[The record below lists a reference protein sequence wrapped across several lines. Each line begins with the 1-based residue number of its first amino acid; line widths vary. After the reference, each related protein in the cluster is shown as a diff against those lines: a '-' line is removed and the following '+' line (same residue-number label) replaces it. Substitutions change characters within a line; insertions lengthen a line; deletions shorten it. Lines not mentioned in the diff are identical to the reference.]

1 MHKRAPLLRP
11 RKTQN
16 ASSSSSSMAPSDSS
30 TTAAPLSTST
40 SGPIR
45 SKKSSSKS
53 GSSMTIWV
61 GLLLFIFGA
70 CCVYVDKSSSSSSI
84 SSSSSSSSSSGFA
97 NDANDDESNYNPNYH
112 LVFSTDCSA
121 FQHWQSYLVFHSAMK
136 VNQPGTVTR
145 IASGCTDEEAAAEQK
160 WHDENVASAMSTD
173 FKLHLTPH
181 FSGVKDKDGKT
192 VGDYKFFNKPFGLLH
207 WLEHAIG
214 FEGDSQGEDK
224 EIAHKDDV
232 VILIDPDMVLLRPI
246 TGDFSNERDVV
257 IGKRHE
263 KERKYFVK
271 HGSPFAQKYG
281 FGAQWTKLDLEII
294 AGKNTPSKI
303 DNWNAGSFYPVGP
316 PYLATVGD
324 MYAIAVKW
332 AEFVP
337 AVHKQYPYL
346 LAEMFAF
353 CIAAA
358 HLELKHQI
366 VDSLMVSNTG
376 MGGGEGWPMVD
387 NITEDKEESLCKFA
401 SDPDH
406 SKYPV
411 PSVIHYCQRYAIG
424 EWFFGK
430 RKMVKNFFECESPLM
445 EFPPMD
451 IIETKD
457 YKKIFNDVKKDLK
470 KHVARREGFMVC
482 GILSA
487 LNDAGRFFKEHSC
500 QGVEKTSI
508 EQSTNLNKPN

>member
-1 MHKRAPLLRP
+1 
-11 RKTQN
+11 
-16 ASSSSSSMAPSDSS
+16 
-30 TTAAPLSTST
+30 
-40 SGPIR
+40 
-45 SKKSSSKS
+45 
-53 GSSMTIWV
+53 
-61 GLLLFIFGA
+61 
-70 CCVYVDKSSSSSSI
+70 
-84 SSSSSSSSSSGFA
+84 
-97 NDANDDESNYNPNYH
+97 
-112 LVFSTDCSA
+112 
-121 FQHWQSYLVFHSAMK
+121 
-136 VNQPGTVTR
+136 
-145 IASGCTDEEAAAEQK
+145 
-160 WHDENVASAMSTD
+160 MSTD

-246 TGDFSNERDVV
+246 TGDFSNERDVI

-281 FGAQWTKLDLEII
+281 FGGQWTKELDLEVI
-294 AGKNTPSKI
+294 AGKNTPSKVNI
-303 DNWNAGSFYPVGP
+303 EDARTFYPVGP

-424 EWFFGK
+424 DWFFGK